1 MLGNVF
7 HDLSLVAEDGRAV
20 AVFGASGEVR
30 DALADALS
38 WQVSRQFRAED
49 IEADAVGEM
58 RAAGALADA
67 IDSQRGMPE
76 LGPLRLNAD
85 QVRVLIEAVTAY
97 RAERDVE
104 SYQPPEERA
113 RIAVLG
119 DLIDPLFDL
128 VAELDRADKVL
139 GHRPMWS
146 HEG

>member
-20 AVFGASGEVR
+20 AVFGAAGPVR

-38 WQVSRQFRAED
+38 WQVSRQFRAEG
-49 IEADAVGEM
+49 IEADAVGPL
-58 RAAGALADA
+58 RSAGALADA
-67 IDSQRGMPE
+67 IESQRGVPE
-76 LGPLRLNAD
+76 LSPVRLNAD
-85 QVRVLIEAVTAY
+85 QARLLIEAVTAY

-113 RIAVLG
+113 RIAVMG

-139 GHRPMWS
+139 AAQTYRGS
-146 HEG
+146 